1 MKRINFVGIF
11 IILFLLVNISL
22 VITQNGLTE
31 DQLKI
36 LRDKGLEIT
45 ESTKIGDRIFTP
57 IEGKGFVK
65 KVSDGIFLA
74 RNVKINTGQ
83 NDDKD
88 LDKIEIVIPGVDTHV
103 IFKDGDYS
111 ELDEEK
117 NYIQIVGKERYK
129 EITINGKKFNVKYD
143 EKNLPKFVLDKKGNL
158 DKGTE
163 FQTKEGEYNLRG
175 YKIKLP
181 ENSKVKYLEDKVVVT
196 VPKDSEIKNPS
207 IEGKLEGVIEIKT
220 DGKYFLKIPQGN
232 VGAVEE
238 SNGAYTL
245 KEETSLFYG
254 PGRKDEIRM
263 YTKEKYTTFFTEN
276 GMKQEFTIINLKE
289 DELDL
294 VFDNKKVDAKRSSVL
309 VTKDEIGSINLEG
322 EGAIISIASDNRL
335 GIGKGQ
341 LEAGKKTLS
350 YQGKKGYAVLGKG
363 LGGDNPLIR
372 LQGASLYGPDNR
384 VFLGDADRKEFYYKP
399 NKVIE
404 EVKNGNGAIALNVKL
419 YDKDNKPLP
428 YVILTTNENS
438 HLLAPEKDLRGPEKY
453 YVTEGVVY
461 GANAAF
467 NQLTPESRKEL
478 IQLGAG
484 ERTGFL
490 NQLKG
495 GGDVAAIQ
503 TNINKVL
510 LQSNPL
516 RSSVALGGCSGTL
529 IGYSKDG
536 SPMVLTAA
544 HCVRRGGSRNVWL
557 NNLNDG
563 SKADRGVRGI
573 YADVVAYSSR
583 GYQYDETKDLALLKL
598 RPGEQQ
604 LAQIEKRGFAR
615 ISPRKDFVKVNDKV
629 TMIGCPSS
637 TFYSRSC
644 TVLRIDQTTGTDSLR
659 TDLEPYKG
667 QSGGG
672 LFKGRHLVGVVQS
685 GRSGRAQGGFGN
697 LQSIYKLLDDS
708 GYSYL
713 YKIFFVFVFK

>member
-1 MKRINFVGIF
+1 
-11 IILFLLVNISL
+11 
-22 VITQNGLTE
+22 
-31 DQLKI
+31 
-36 LRDKGLEIT
+36 
-45 ESTKIGDRIFTP
+45 
-57 IEGKGFVK
+57 
-65 KVSDGIFLA
+65 
-74 RNVKINTGQ
+74 
-83 NDDKD
+83 
-88 LDKIEIVIPGVDTHV
+88 
-103 IFKDGDYS
+103 
-111 ELDEEK
+111 
-117 NYIQIVGKERYK
+117 
-129 EITINGKKFNVKYD
+129 
-143 EKNLPKFVLDKKGNL
+143 
-158 DKGTE
+158 
-163 FQTKEGEYNLRG
+163 
-175 YKIKLP
+175 
-181 ENSKVKYLEDKVVVT
+181 
-196 VPKDSEIKNPS
+196 
-207 IEGKLEGVIEIKT
+207 
-220 DGKYFLKIPQGN
+220 
-232 VGAVEE
+232 
-238 SNGAYTL
+238 
-245 KEETSLFYG
+245 
-254 PGRKDEIRM
+254 M
-263 YTKEKYTTFFTEN
+263 YTKEKYTTFFTEDN
-276 GMKQEFTIINLKE
+276 KQEFTIINLKE

-294 VFDNKKVDAKRSSVL
+294 VFDNQKVDAKRSSVL

-335 GIGKGQ
+335 GIGKDQ

-350 YQGKKGYAVLGKG
+350 YQGKNGYAVLGKG

-372 LQGASLYGPDNR
+372 LQGASLYGPDSR
-384 VFLGDADRKEFYYKP
+384 VFLGDADEGEFYYKP

-404 EVKNGNGAIALNVKL
+404 GVKNGDGAIAINAKL

-428 YVILTTNENS
+428 YVILTTKENS

-453 YVTEGVVY
+453 IVGPDSVVY

-573 YADVVAYSSR
+573 YADVVAYSRRS
-583 GYQYDETKDLALLKL
+583 YQYDETKDLALLKL
-598 RPGEQQ
+598 RPDAQQ
-604 LAQIEKRGFAR
+604 LEQIKKRGFAR

-685 GRSGRAQGGFGN
+685 GRSGKAQGGFGN
-697 LQSIYKLLDDS
+697 LESIYELLDDS

-713 YKIFFVFVFK
+713 YKIFFVFIFK

>member
-1 MKRINFVGIF
+1 
-11 IILFLLVNISL
+11 
-22 VITQNGLTE
+22 
-31 DQLKI
+31 
-36 LRDKGLEIT
+36 
-45 ESTKIGDRIFTP
+45 
-57 IEGKGFVK
+57 
-65 KVSDGIFLA
+65 
-74 RNVKINTGQ
+74 
-83 NDDKD
+83 
-88 LDKIEIVIPGVDTHV
+88 
-103 IFKDGDYS
+103 
-111 ELDEEK
+111 
-117 NYIQIVGKERYK
+117 
-129 EITINGKKFNVKYD
+129 
-143 EKNLPKFVLDKKGNL
+143 
-158 DKGTE
+158 
-163 FQTKEGEYNLRG
+163 
-175 YKIKLP
+175 
-181 ENSKVKYLEDKVVVT
+181 
-196 VPKDSEIKNPS
+196 
-207 IEGKLEGVIEIKT
+207 
-220 DGKYFLKIPQGN
+220 
-232 VGAVEE
+232 
-238 SNGAYTL
+238 
-245 KEETSLFYG
+245 
-254 PGRKDEIRM
+254 M
-263 YTKEKYTTFFTEN
+263 YTKEKYTMFFTEN
-276 GMKQEFTIINLKE
+276 GMKQEFTIINPKK
-289 DELDL
+289 DGELDL

-309 VTKDEIGSINLEG
+309 VTEKEIGSLNLEG

-372 LQGASLYGPDNR
+372 LQGESLYGPDSR
-384 VFLGDADRKEFYYKP
+384 VFLGDAVEGEFYYKP
-399 NKVIE
+399 GQVIE
-404 EVKNGNGAIALNVKL
+404 GVKNGDGAIAINAKL

-453 YVTEGVVY
+453 IVGPDRVVY
-461 GANAAF
+461 SANAAF

-484 ERTGFL
+484 ERTAFL
-490 NQLKG
+490 NQLKDG
-495 GGDVAAIQ
+495 GNVAGIQ
-503 TNINKVL
+503 TSINKVL

-529 IGYSKDG
+529 IGYSQDG

-544 HCVRRGGSRNVWL
+544 HCVKRGGSRNVWL

-598 RPGEQQ
+598 RPDPQQ
-604 LAQIEKRGFAR
+604 LEQIKKRGFAR
-615 ISPRKDFVKVNDKV
+615 ISPRKDFVRVNDKV

-644 TVLRIDQTTGTDSLR
+644 NVLGIDQTTGTDSLR
-659 TDLEPYKG
+659 TDLKPYSG

-697 LQSIYKLLDDS
+697 LESIYGLLDDS

-713 YKIFFVFVFK
+713 YKIFFVFIFK

>member
-45 ESTKIGDRIFTP
+45 ESTKIGDRTFTP

-83 NDDKD
+83 NDEED
-88 LDKIEIVIPGVDTHV
+88 LDKIEIKIPNVDTQV
-103 IFKDGDYS
+103 GFGDV
-111 ELDEEK
+111 EIDEEK
-117 NYIQIVGKERYK
+117 NYIQIVGKGGYK
-129 EITINGKKFNVKYD
+129 EITINGKKFDVKYD
-143 EKNLPKFVLDKKGNL
+143 SENPPKFVLDKKGNL

-163 FQTKEGEYNLRG
+163 FQTKKGEYNLRG
-175 YKIKLP
+175 YKIDLP
-181 ENSKVKYLEDKVVVT
+181 KNSKVEYLKDKVVVT
-196 VPKDSEIKNPS
+196 VPKGSKIKNPS

-254 PGRKDEIRM
+254 PGKDGIRM
-263 YTKEKYTTFFTEN
+263 YTKEKYTTFFTGE
-276 GMKQEFTIINLKE
+276 GKPEFTIINLKE

-294 VFDNKKVDAKRSSVL
+294 VFDNKKVDAERSSVL

-372 LQGASLYGPDNR
+372 LQGESLYGPDKK
-384 VFLGDADRKEFYYKP
+384 VFLGDADEGEFYYKP

-404 EVKNGNGAIALNVKL
+404 GVKNGDGAIAINAKL

-467 NQLTPESRKEL
+467 NQLTPKGRKEL

-503 TNINKVL
+503 ANINKVL

-529 IGYSKDG
+529 IGYSEEG
-536 SPMVLTAA
+536 NPMVLTAA
-544 HCVRRGGSRNVWL
+544 HCVREGGSRNVWL

-659 TDLEPYKG
+659 TDLKPYNG

-697 LQSIYKLLDDS
+697 LESIYELLDDS

-713 YKIFFVFVFK
+713 YKIFFVFIFK